1 MQHMETLPGIP
12 KTFLTHR
19 HKFPP
24 VMCWIGMSMA
34 VLAFDYASFP
44 IVRFPIVY
52 ILPVGFAAWYSGR
65 QWGLLLAIVLPLVRL
80 YFTTLWAAPWTF
92 SDSIINAVIRIT
104 VLVGFVILV
113 DRVARRTKELSREV
127 EVLEDL
133 LPICGFCKKILVAE
147 GECHHFGDYIGKN
160 SKVRLN
166 QRYCLECAEQ
176 YLSTRESE
184 GRVGR

>member
-1 MQHMETLPGIP
+1 METLPGIS
-12 KTFLTHR
+12 KTSLIHRPRFL
-19 HKFPP
+19 P
-24 VMCWIGMSMA
+24 VTCWIGMSLA
-34 VLAFDYASFP
+34 VLSFDYASFP

-92 SDSIINAVIRIT
+92 TDSIINAVIRIA
-104 VLVGFVILV
+104 VLVGFAIMV

-127 EVLEDL
+127 EVFNDI
-133 LPICGFCKKILVAE
+133 LPSCGDCKKILVAE
-147 GECHHFGDYIGKN
+147 GEGQHVGGYIGKN

-166 QRYCLECAEQ
+166 LRYCLECAEQ
-176 YLSTRESE
+176 HLSTQESE
-184 GRVGR
+184 RT